1 MTEKKIAWEKWEDHS
16 LESVV
21 TVDEDSMEEPSEE
34 NGMDIMALLNTLP
47 HIVSTPMGMYHF
59 DDRMR
64 PSKQY
69 DCWTGHTNFDI
80 TDDIKNQI
88 EKIPGVEVLLILTRY
103 RFFLGIGRLF
113 NFREVRVRI
122 DSAVCSNNSDFHFKE
137 GAGEVMDES
146 LESVKEEVSA
156 YKYWAIFVFPN
167 GEMDYVSTNSESD
180 ENYLNKLLLYTQ
192 AKLLSDGILIQ
203 SE

>member
-1 MTEKKIAWEKWEDHS
+1 
-16 LESVV
+16 
-21 TVDEDSMEEPSEE
+21 
-34 NGMDIMALLNTLP
+34 
-47 HIVSTPMGMYHF
+47 
-59 DDRMR
+59 
-64 PSKQY
+64 
-69 DCWTGHTNFDI
+69 
-80 TDDIKNQI
+80 
-88 EKIPGVEVLLILTRY
+88 
-103 RFFLGIGRLF
+103 
-113 NFREVRVRI
+113 
-122 DSAVCSNNSDFHFKE
+122 
-137 GAGEVMDES
+137 MDES

>member
-1 MTEKKIAWEKWEDHS
+1 MAEKKIAWEKWEDH
-16 LESVV
+16 LIENV
-21 TVDEDSMEEPSEE
+21 TVEEEPLEESPEE
-34 NGMDIMALLNTLP
+34 NTVDIMALLNTLP
-47 HIVSTPMGMYHF
+47 HIVSTPVGMYHF

-69 DCWTGHTNFDI
+69 DCWIGHSNFDI
-80 TDDIKNQI
+80 TNDIKNQI
-88 EKIPGVEVLLILTRY
+88 ESIPGVEVLSILTRY

-137 GAGEVMDES
+137 GLEEGMDET
-146 LESVKEEVSA
+146 LESVKEEVSS

-167 GEMDYVSTNSESD
+167 GEMDYISSNEDND
-180 ENYLNKLLLYTQ
+180 EEFLDRLLLYNQ

-203 SE
+203 NE